1 MWIASVASNI
11 GGAMH
16 DAAGGWTMTTLTHE
30 PLLVALMQTA
40 SSLPLFLLAFPAGAM
55 ADVVDRRRL
64 LLLSQTWM
72 MLVAAALGA
81 VTLFGGLTPWVL
93 LGCTAALGVGAAMN
107 APAWQAI
114 LPELVPRADLPPAV
128 ALGGVSFNVARA
140 LGPAIG
146 GLLVAA
152 SGPGPV
158 FLLNAISFLGVVFV
172 LLRWRRTPI
181 VSTLPPEDVL
191 GAMRAGA
198 RYVRHHLPL
207 RTVLV
212 RSAVF
217 VGFASAVW
225 SLLPLVARRQL
236 GLGAVGYGLLL
247 GCLGVG
253 AVTGAWVLP
262 VIRQR
267 LAVDRLMAIA
277 TVAFAAAMTVVA
289 LVPQPLAAGAALIVG
304 GMAWMAN
311 MSSINTAAQTSVSTW
326 VRARALAVSLL
337 VIQGGMALGAL
348 AWGTLANDTSIQTAL
363 LTASGGLIVGL
374 LVASRFRFDEHA
386 GLDHTPAPPVP
397 MPDIMGDDSD
407 GPVLVTVEYRID
419 PARAPEFLDAMRGLG
434 RVRRRDGAELWGV
447 FRDATDATR
456 FVETFTVASWIEH
469 VRQHG
474 RMTVSDRELQAV
486 VRGFHTGDA
495 PPVVT
500 HLLAA
505 RSRE

>member
-1 MWIASVASNI
+1 
-11 GGAMH
+11 MH
-16 DAAGGWTMTTLTHE
+16 DAAGGWTMTTLTTE

-40 SSLPLFLLAFPAGAM
+40 SSLPLFLLAFPAGAL

-81 VTLFGGLTPWVL
+81 VTLLGFTTPWVL
-93 LGCTAALGVGAAMN
+93 LACTFALGVGAAMN

-158 FLLNAISFLGVVFV
+158 FLLNAVSFLGVVFV
-172 LLRWRRTPI
+172 LLRWQRPPI

-212 RSAVF
+212 RSALF

-236 GLGAVGYGLLL
+236 GLGAVGYGMLL

-253 AVTGAWVLP
+253 AVTGAWILP
-262 VIRQR
+262 TVRQR
-267 LAVDRLMAIA
+267 VAVDRLMTVA
-277 TVAFAAAMTVVA
+277 TLAFAAAMTVVA
-289 LVPQPLAAGAALIVG
+289 LVPEPLAAGAALVAA

-311 MSSINTAAQTSVSTW
+311 MSSINTAAQTSVSQW

-348 AWGTLANDTSIQTAL
+348 AWGALANDTSIPTAL
-363 LTASGGLIVGL
+363 LCASGGLVVGL
-374 LVASRFRFDEHA
+374 AVTSRFRLAEHQ

-397 MPDIMGDDSD
+397 DPPLAGDPDPD
-407 GPVLVTVEYRID
+407 GPVLVTVEYTVD
-419 PARAPEFLDAMRGLG
+419 PERAGDFLDAMRGLG

-447 FRDATDATR
+447 FRDAADPTR
-456 FVETFTVASWIEH
+456 FVETFTVGSWIEH
-469 VRQHG
+469 LRQHG

-505 RSRE
+505 RTRD

>member
-1 MWIASVASNI
+1 
-11 GGAMH
+11 
-16 DAAGGWTMTTLTHE
+16 MTTLTTE

-40 SSLPLFLLAFPAGAM
+40 SSLPLFLLAFPAGAL

-64 LLLSQTWM
+64 LLMSQTWM
-72 MLVAAALGA
+72 MLVAATLGV
-81 VTLFGGLTPWVL
+81 VTLLGSLTPWVL
-93 LGCTAALGVGAAMN
+93 LACTCALGVGAAMN

-128 ALGGVSFNVARA
+128 ALGSVSFNVARA
-140 LGPAIG
+140 LGPALG

-172 LLRWRRTPI
+172 LLRWRRAPLA
-181 VSTLPPEDVL
+181 STLPPEDVV

-225 SLLPLVARRQL
+225 SLLPLVARREL
-236 GLGAVGYGLLL
+236 GLGAVGYGVLL

-253 AVTGAWVLP
+253 AVTGAWLLP
-262 VIRQR
+262 GVRQR
-267 LAVDRLMAIA
+267 VAVDRLMMVA
-277 TVAFAAAMTVVA
+277 TIAFAAAMAVVA
-289 LVPQPLAAGAALIVG
+289 LVPAPAVVGAALVIG

-348 AWGTLANDTSIQTAL
+348 AWGSLANETSVADAL
-363 LTASGGLIVGL
+363 LTASGGLLIGL
-374 LVASRFRFDEHA
+374 VVASRFRLEDHE
-386 GLDHTPAPPVP
+386 GLDYTLAPPVP
-397 MPDIMGDDSD
+397 DPPLAGDPDPD
-407 GPVLVTVEYRID
+407 GPVLVTVEYVVD
-419 PARAPEFLDAMRGLG
+419 PGRANDFLDAMRGLG

-447 FRDATDATR
+447 FRDAADPTL
-456 FVETFTVASWIEH
+456 FVETFTVGSWIEH
-469 VRQHG
+469 MRQHG

-486 VRGFHTGDA
+486 VRGFHTGVA
-495 PPVVT
+495 PPVVR
-500 HLLAA
+500 HLLGA
-505 RSRE
+505 RTRE

>member
-1 MWIASVASNI
+1 VASNI

-40 SSLPLFLLAFPAGAM
+40 SSLPLFLLAFPAGAL

-72 MLVAAALGA
+72 MLVAAALGV
-81 VTLFGGLTPWVL
+81 VTLLGYLTPWVL
-93 LGCTAALGVGAAMN
+93 LGCTFALGVGAAAN

-128 ALGGVSFNVARA
+128 ALGSVSFNVARA
-140 LGPAIG
+140 VGPAIG

-172 LLRWRRTPI
+172 LLRWNRTPI
-181 VSTLPPEDVL
+181 VGTLPPEDVI

-217 VGFASAVW
+217 VAFASAVW
-225 SLLPLVARRQL
+225 SLLPLVAKRQL
-236 GLGAVGYGLLL
+236 ELGAVGYGALL

-253 AVTGAWVLP
+253 AVTGAWLLP
-262 VIRQR
+262 AVRQR
-267 LAVDRLMAIA
+267 LEVDRLMALA
-277 TVAFAAAMTVVA
+277 TIAFAAATAAVAVVGIP
-289 LVPQPLAAGAALIVG
+289 VVAGAALVVA

-348 AWGTLANDTSIQTAL
+348 AWGTLANETMIETAL
-363 LTASGGLIVGL
+363 LVSSGGLVLGL
-374 LVASRFRFDEHA
+374 LVASRFRFDVHE
-386 GLDHTPAPPVP
+386 GLDHTLAPPIP
-397 MPDIMGDDSD
+397 MPDIQGDDDD

-447 FRDATDATR
+447 FRDATDPTR

-474 RMTVSDRELQAV
+474 RMTVSDRELQSV
-486 VRGFHTGDA
+486 VRGFHTGDE

-500 HLLAA
+500 HLLGA
-505 RSRE
+505 RQRD

>member
-1 MWIASVASNI
+1 VASNL

-16 DAAGGWTMTTLTHE
+16 DAAGGWMMTTLTPE

-40 SSLPLFLLAFPAGAM
+40 SSLPLFVLAFPSGAL

-72 MLVAAALGA
+72 MLVAAALG
-81 VTLFGGLTPWVL
+81 TLTLLGFTTPWVL
-93 LGCTAALGVGAAMN
+93 LGFTAALGVGAAMN

-114 LPELVPRADLPPAV
+114 LPELVPRSELPPAV

-158 FLLNAISFLGVVFV
+158 FLLNAVSFLGVVAV

-181 VSTLPPEDVL
+181 VSTMPPEDVL

-212 RSAVF
+212 RSAMF
-217 VGFASAVW
+217 VAFASAVW
-225 SLLPLVARRQL
+225 SLLPLVARRSL

-253 AVTGAWVLP
+253 AVTGAWFLP
-262 VIRQR
+262 WVRQR
-267 LAVDRLMAIA
+267 MAVDRVMAIA
-277 TVAFAAAMTVVA
+277 TLAFAAATAVVA
-289 LVPQPLAAGAALIVG
+289 LVTEPLIAGAALVVA

-348 AWGTLANDTSIQTAL
+348 TWGTVANDTSIRAAL
-363 LTASGGLIVGL
+363 LTSSVGLVLGL
-374 LVASRFRFDEHA
+374 LVASRFRLSTHE
-386 GLDHTPAPPVP
+386 GLDHTLAPP
-397 MPDIMGDDSD
+397 MPDPELAGDQDPD
-407 GPVLVTVEYRID
+407 GPVLVTVEYVVD
-419 PARAPEFLDAMRGLG
+419 PARANDFLDAMRGLG

-447 FRDATDATR
+447 FRDAADPSR
-456 FVETFTVASWIEH
+456 FVETFTVGSWIEH
-469 VRQHG
+469 LRQHG
-474 RMTVSDRELQAV
+474 RMTVSDRALQTV
-486 VRGFHTGDA
+486 VRGFHTGDE

-505 RSRE
+505 RAR